1 MDETRRNAELRQRL
15 LLPFPLLSDPDGR
28 AIKEYGL
35 WEERGLVTPLTGDR
49 APMSI
54 PGIVVTDVESIVRY
68 VYTGSDFADRPGDK
82 VVFDALRENV
92 Y

>member
-1 MDETRRNAELRQRL
+1 MDDVGRNAALRQRL
-15 LLPFPLLSDPDGR
+15 LLPFPLLSDPHGR

-35 WEERGLVTPLTGDR
+35 WEERGLVTPLTGDK
-49 APMSI
+49 APMSL
-54 PGIVVTDVESIVRY
+54 PAIVVTDVESIVRY

-82 VVFDALRENV
+82 VVFDALREDV